1 MPLKLTARF
10 VETVKPRAARFERR
24 DALVTGL
31 ALRVTP
37 KGVKSWTVVY
47 SRKSDGR
54 KRRFTIGEYPAF
66 SLETA
71 RSEAMAVLARVAR
84 GEDPAGDGEARKQ
97 AYTFRRLADAW
108 IERHAKTNRTEG
120 RLYDDRLMLEK
131 DILPAI
137 GNTPADAVEKHDVIR
152 VADAVLQRGAKV
164 RANRTLS
171 LIRTI
176 YRWGGAEGLTRTDP
190 TLGIR
195 KRATERSRDRVLT
208 DAELPVVWEALGKT
222 DLPMT
227 AGTRLAIKLALVTG
241 QRIGMIEGMR
251 RDELDLN
258 ETHPTWTVSG
268 ARTKNRELC
277 LVPLSSLA
285 VGLIRDAIAVAGEGS
300 PFIFPNP
307 SRTGPISAHAAT
319 RAMSRARKHFGVAD
333 FRIHDL
339 RRTAATGL
347 ARLGVNPFTIGL
359 VLDHVSTTKSS
370 VTTKVYVKHGYDDE
384 KRRALNRWAAH
395 LEQFISGKVDQSNV
409 ILMTSAAK

>member
-1 MPLKLTARF
+1 MPHKLTARY
-10 VETVKPRAARFERR
+10 VEAIKPRPVRFEER
-24 DALVTGL
+24 DVLVTGL
-31 ALRVTP
+31 TLRVTP
-37 KGVKSWTVVY
+37 NGVKSWAVVY

-66 SLETA
+66 TLETA
-71 RSEAMAVLARVAR
+71 RSEAKAVLARVAR

-108 IERHAKTNRTEG
+108 FERHAKTNRTKG
-120 RLYDDRLMLEK
+120 RQYDDRLMLEK

-137 GNTPADAVEKHDVIR
+137 GSTPADTVEKHDVIR

-176 YRWGGAEGLTRTDP
+176 YRWGGAEGLTRSDP
-190 TLGIR
+190 TMGIR

-208 DAELPVVWEALGKT
+208 DAELPIVWDVLGRA

-268 ARTKNRELC
+268 ARTKNRELSV
-277 LVPLSSLA
+277 VPLSPLA
-285 VGLIRDAIAVAGEGS
+285 VALIREAMAVAGEGS
-300 PFIFPNP
+300 TYIFPNP
-307 SRTGPISAHAAT
+307 SREGPISAHAAT
-319 RAMSRARKHFGVAD
+319 RAMSRARKHFAVAD

-339 RRTAATGL
+339 RRTVATGL
-347 ARLGVNPFTIGL
+347 ARLGFNAFDIGL
-359 VLDHVSTTKSS
+359 VLDHVSTTKSN
-370 VTTKVYVKHGYDDE
+370 VTTGVYVKYGYDPE

-395 LEQFISGKVDQSNV
+395 LDEIVSGKVDKSNV
-409 ILMTSAAK
+409 ILMPSAAK